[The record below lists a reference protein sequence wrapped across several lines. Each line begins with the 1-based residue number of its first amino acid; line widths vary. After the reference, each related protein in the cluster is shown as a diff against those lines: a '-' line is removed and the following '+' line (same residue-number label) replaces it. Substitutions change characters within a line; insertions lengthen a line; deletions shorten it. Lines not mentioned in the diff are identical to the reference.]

1 MKYIIKLMMPDGSV
15 EEDKYDKVPSL
26 YGYVRA
32 LEKDII
38 KEFTVTLK

>member
-1 MKYIIKLMMPDGSV
+1 MMYIIKLTMPDGSV
-15 EEDKYDKVPSL
+15 EEDQYDKLPSL

-32 LEKDII
+32 LEKCII